1 VKGSK
6 QASKQASSA
15 QLSFF
20 LSVRSSVSVHT
31 PFLQRGDGGG
41 GGGGGGQCGI
51 AKMAMIHRK
60 ILAKF
65 GYKLNMK

>member
-1 VKGSK
+1 
-6 QASKQASSA
+6 
-15 QLSFF
+15 
-20 LSVRSSVSVHT
+20 VSVHT
-31 PFLQRGDGGG
+31 PFLQRGDGGGG